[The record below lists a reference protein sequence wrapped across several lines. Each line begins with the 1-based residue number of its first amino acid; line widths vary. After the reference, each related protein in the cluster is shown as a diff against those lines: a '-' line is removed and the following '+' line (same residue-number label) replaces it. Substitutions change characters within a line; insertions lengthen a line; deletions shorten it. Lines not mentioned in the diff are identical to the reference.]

1 MKCFEFLRVCTCNR
15 QEMLKVSSPMFF
27 QGSEWDFGVFSGIEG
42 IEKPDPRIYE
52 LALER
57 AGNIAPEETLHIGD
71 SMRKDYLP
79 AKSVGM
85 HALLLDRFKT
95 PDAKEWRQ
103 SGAIVLPDLM
113 AVKDFLTSENSTC

>member
-1 MKCFEFLRVCTCNR
+1 MKCFEFLHVCACHR
-15 QEMLKVSSPMFF
+15 QEMLMVSSPMFF

-52 LALER
+52 VALER

-95 PDAKEWRQ
+95 PDAEEWRQ

-113 AVKDFLTSENSTC
+113 AVKDLLTSENSTC

>member
-1 MKCFEFLRVCTCNR
+1 
-15 QEMLKVSSPMFF
+15 MLKVSSPMFF

-85 HALLLDRFKT
+85 RALLVDRFIIQDT
-95 PDAKEWRQ
+95 R
-103 SGAIVLPDLM
+103 
-113 AVKDFLTSENSTC
+113 C